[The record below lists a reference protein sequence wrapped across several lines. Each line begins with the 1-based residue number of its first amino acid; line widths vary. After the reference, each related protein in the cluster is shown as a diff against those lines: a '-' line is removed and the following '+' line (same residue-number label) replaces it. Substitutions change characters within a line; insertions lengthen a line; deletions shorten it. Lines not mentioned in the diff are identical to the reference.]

1 MVEICSLGLWLFIS
15 FPIEMISYLSKSIA
29 EQSCNN
35 IKIIASF
42 CKFIGEE
49 TSKQIASKELE
60 IEQSR

>member
-1 MVEICSLGLWLFIS
+1 
-15 FPIEMISYLSKSIA
+15 MISYLSKNIA